1 MVLVNCYF
9 QFRIY
14 FLYFMENGPVLNPS
28 EKLMT
33 DDFNDK
39 WLAYLQAADAAGIPP
54 VTVPEILKSLKQV
67 FAFSDFVA
75 AGCTRHPAVAAD
87 LIASGD
93 ISRCYP
99 GNEYDL
105 KLKSVASAAT
115 DEETLTR
122 LLRRCRLREMV
133 RIAWRDLSGW
143 ADLAET
149 VSNLSAFADAC
160 LEHAL
165 NTLYQWQCGR
175 YGTPTAANGSKQ
187 HLVILG
193 LGKLGARELNFSS
206 DVDLIFA
213 YPKTGDTCG
222 AKESLGNDEFF
233 SRLCRRLIKVIG
245 QPTADGFV
253 FRVDARLRPFGES
266 GPLVMDFEAMEQY
279 YQQQGREWERY
290 ALIKAR
296 AVAGD
301 KDAGAYLL
309 ERLHPFVYRRYLDY
323 NVFESLREM
332 KHMIALEVKRK
343 GMEDNIK
350 LGAGGIR
357 EIEFFGQIFQLIR
370 GGVNPALQN
379 PGILKVLKTLADE
392 RHVPQEVCD
401 ELTHAYVFLRN
412 TENRLQ
418 AFDDQQTHKLPAD
431 DRGQLRLAVSMGFS
445 DTESFNAA
453 LKSLRQTVHGHFQML
468 LESGGDTDEQPKSL
482 ENPLVAI
489 WQNPPSVQQ
498 AGNMLRSIGYD
509 RPDEVI
515 KLLEYL
521 KNDPETR
528 ALSSRGRRRLDQLVP
543 CFLKEISTLENPLIT
558 LHRVIDLIKTIERRT
573 SYLALLLE
581 NPTALSH
588 LVKLSAAS
596 PWIASFLARHPVLLD
611 ELLDPRTLYRPPE
624 KLEMKNSLRQRL
636 DQVPI
641 DDLEYQIEQL
651 CIFKQINVLRVAA
664 ADVSGTLPL
673 MRVSDYLS
681 EIAESILSAVVD
693 LAWNHLVSKHG
704 TPVCRLGNERCEKG
718 FVVIAY
724 GKLGGLELG
733 YGSDLDLVF
742 LHAGTGEQTRG
753 KVKGIDSSQ
762 FFNRLGQRVI
772 HILTAHTR
780 AGKAYEIDM
789 RLRPSGSSGILVS
802 HIKAFGDYQFE
813 DAWSWEHQA
822 LIRARPVCGDRILAN
837 KFEAIRKQVLAR
849 PRLADKLSTEV
860 IDMRE
865 KMRRELMKPEDGV
878 FDLKQDIGAMVD
890 IEFLV
895 QYLVLLNARK
905 YAGLLKWT
913 DNVRLIQS
921 LIETG
926 AMDEITAHVL
936 KHAYLIYRAAAHQLS
951 LQEKPSIVPRKKF
964 QHLQQRVAEIWQ
976 SYFISE

>member
-1 MVLVNCYF
+1 LHNTLG
-9 QFRIY
+9 QSIIDGSN
-14 FLYFMENGPVLNPS
+14 E
-28 EKLMT
+28 
-33 DDFNDK
+33 K
-39 WLAYLQAADAAGIPP
+39 WLAYLQAANAAGLPP
-54 VTVPEILKSLKQV
+54 VKDPEIRDSLKRV

-75 AGCTRHPAVAAD
+75 TGCTRYPAMPID
-87 LIASGD
+87 LVDSGD
-93 ISRCYP
+93 LARHYP
-99 GNEYDL
+99 TDAYHL
-105 KLKSVASAAT
+105 KLLPVLSGVT
-115 DEETLTR
+115 DEETLIG
-122 LLRRCRLREMV
+122 LLRRCRRRELV
-133 RIAWRDLSGW
+133 RIAWRDLAGW
-143 ADLAET
+143 VDLSET
-149 VSNLSAFADAC
+149 ISDLSAFADAILDNA
-160 LEHAL
+160 LE
-165 NTLYQWQCGR
+165 TLYQWQCRR
-175 YGTPTAANGSKQ
+175 YGTPTAADGSTQ
-187 HLVILG
+187 HLVVLG
-193 LGKLGARELNFSS
+193 LGKLGAKELNFSS

-213 YPKTGDTCG
+213 YPQAGDTRG
-222 AKESLGNDEFF
+222 TNHPIGNDEFF
-233 SRLCRRLIKVIG
+233 LRLCRRLIKVIG

-253 FRVDARLRPFGES
+253 FRVDTRLRPFGDS
-266 GPLVMDFEAMEQY
+266 GPLVMDFESMEQY

-301 KDAGAYLL
+301 IDAGDYLL
-309 ERLHPFVYRRYLDY
+309 DRLHPFIYRRYLDY
-323 NVFESLREM
+323 SVFDSLREM
-332 KHMIALEVKRK
+332 KDMIALEVKRK
-343 GMEDNIK
+343 GMDNNIK

-357 EIEFFGQIFQLIR
+357 EIEFFGQVFQLIR
-370 GGVNPALQN
+370 GGVTPALQT
-379 PGILKVLKTLADE
+379 PGILKTLKTLAGE
-392 RHVPQEVCD
+392 GHVPKEVCN
-401 ELTHAYVFLRN
+401 ELIDAYIFLRN

-418 AFDDQQTHKLPAD
+418 AFSDQQTHDLPAD
-431 DRGQLRLAVSMGFS
+431 DRGLLRLAESMRYT
-445 DTESFNAA
+445 DTVSFNSDLSRHRHA
-453 LKSLRQTVHGHFQML
+453 VHGHFQML
-468 LESGGDTDEQPKSL
+468 LEPDDADAQPKNTKDPM
-482 ENPLVAI
+482 EVI
-489 WQNPPSVQQ
+489 WQNPPPAQQ
-498 AGNMLRSIGYD
+498 AENMLTAAGYD
-509 RPDEVI
+509 RPGAVL

-528 ALSSRGRRRLDQLVP
+528 ALSPRGRRRLDQLVP
-543 CFLKEISTLENPLIT
+543 RFLKEIGAVEDPLTT
-558 LHRVIDLIKTIERRT
+558 LHRIVDLVKTIERRT

-581 NPTALSH
+581 NPTVRSH
-588 LVKLSAAS
+588 LVKLSDAS

-624 KLEMKNSLRQRL
+624 KNELKISLRQRL
-636 DQVPI
+636 DQVPA

-664 ADVSGTLPL
+664 ADVIGTLPL

-681 EIAESILSAVVD
+681 EIAESILGEVVE

-704 TPVCRLGNERCEKG
+704 TPVCKLDGKPCEKG

-742 LHAGTGEQTRG
+742 LHAGTSQQTRRNAQ
-753 KVKGIDSSQ
+753 GIDGAQ

-789 RLRPSGSSGILVS
+789 RLRPSGSAGILVS
-802 HIKAFGDYQFE
+802 HIEAFGDYQFK
-813 DAWSWEHQA
+813 DAWTWEHQA
-822 LIRARPVCGDRILAN
+822 LLRARPVCGDRILAN
-837 KFEAIRKQVLAR
+837 KFESIRQQVLAR
-849 PRLADKLSTEV
+849 PRLQKKLSAEV

-865 KMRRELMKPEDGV
+865 KMRKELMKSEDGV

-895 QYLVLLNARK
+895 QYLVLLNSHK

-926 AMDEITAHVL
+926 TVDEITAHIL

-951 LQEKPSIVPRKKF
+951 LQEKPAKVPREKF
-964 QHLQQRVAEIWQ
+964 YRLQQRVTEIWQ
-976 SYFISE
+976 SYF

>member
-1 MVLVNCYF
+1 
-9 QFRIY
+9 
-14 FLYFMENGPVLNPS
+14 
-28 EKLMT
+28 MT
-33 DDFNDK
+33 DDVHDK
-39 WLAYLQAADAAGIPP
+39 WLAYLHAADAAGIPLI
-54 VTVPEILKSLKQV
+54 TNPEILKSLKQV

-75 AGCTRHPAVAAD
+75 AGCTRDPAMPVD
-87 LIASGD
+87 LIDSGD
-93 ISRCYP
+93 ITRHYP
-99 GNEYDL
+99 ADQYHL
-105 KLKSVASAAT
+105 KLLPVLSGAV
-115 DEETLTR
+115 DEETLMR
-122 LLRRCRLREMV
+122 LLRSYRRREMV
-133 RIAWRDLSGW
+133 RIAWRDLAGW
-143 ADLAET
+143 ADLSET
-149 VSNLSAFADAC
+149 VADLSAFADAC
-160 LEHAL
+160 LEHVL
-165 NTLYQWQCGR
+165 NMLYQWQCRR
-175 YGTPTAANGSKQ
+175 YGTPTAADGSEQ
-187 HLVILG
+187 RLVILG

-206 DVDLIFA
+206 DVDLIFV
-213 YPKTGDTCG
+213 YPKTGETRGTKD
-222 AKESLGNDEFF
+222 SIGNDEFF

-266 GPLVMDFEAMEQY
+266 GPLVMGFEALEHY

-301 KDAGAYLL
+301 IDAGAYLL
-309 ERLHPFVYRRYLDY
+309 DRLHPFIYRRYLDY
-323 NVFESLREM
+323 SVFDSLREM

-343 GMEDNIK
+343 GMENDIK

-370 GGVNPALQN
+370 GGVIPALQS
-379 PGILKVLKTLADE
+379 PGILKVLKTLAVE
-392 RHVPQEVCD
+392 GHVPQAVCD
-401 ELTHAYVFLRN
+401 ELISAYVFLRN

-418 AFDDQQTHKLPAD
+418 AFFDQQTHKLPTD
-431 DRGQLRLAVSMGFS
+431 VRDRLRLAVSMGFADS
-445 DTESFNAA
+445 ESFNAG
-453 LKSLRQTVHGHFQML
+453 LKCHRQTVHGHFQML
-468 LESGGDTDEQPKSL
+468 LESGDTDAQPKNM
-482 ENPLVAI
+482 ENPMEVI
-489 WQNPPSVQQ
+489 WQNPPTGQQ
-498 AGNMLRSIGYD
+498 AETMLRSAGYD

-515 KLLEYL
+515 KLLDYL

-528 ALSSRGRRRLDQLVP
+528 ALSPRGRRRLDQLVP
-543 CFLKEISTLENPLIT
+543 RFLQEVGAFENPLIT
-558 LHRVIDLIKTIERRT
+558 FHRIIDLIKTIERRT

-596 PWIASFLARHPVLLD
+596 PWISSFLARHPVLLD

-651 CIFKQINVLRVAA
+651 CIFKQIHVLRVAA
-664 ADVSGTLPL
+664 ADVIGTLPL

-681 EIAESILSAVVD
+681 EIAEIILSEVVD

-704 TPVCRLGNERCEKG
+704 TPICRLGNERCEKG

-742 LHAGTGEQTRG
+742 LHAGTGQQTRG
-753 KVKGIDSSQ
+753 KMKGIDSAQ

-772 HILTAHTR
+772 HILSAHTR

-789 RLRPSGSSGILVS
+789 RLRPSGSAGILVS
-802 HIKAFGDYQFE
+802 HIEAFGDYQFK
-813 DAWSWEHQA
+813 DAWTWEHQA
-822 LIRARPVCGDRILAN
+822 LLRARPICGDRILAK
-837 KFEAIRKQVLAR
+837 KFESIRKQVLAR
-849 PRLADKLSTEV
+849 PRFQDELSTEV

-865 KMRRELMKPEDGV
+865 RMRKELMKPEDGV

-895 QYLVLLNARK
+895 QYLVLLNSHK

-926 AMDEITAHVL
+926 TMDEITAHVL

-951 LQEKPSIVPRKKF
+951 LQEKPAKVPREKF
-964 QHLQQRVAEIWQ
+964 QRLQQRVAEIWQ
-976 SYFISE
+976 SYF